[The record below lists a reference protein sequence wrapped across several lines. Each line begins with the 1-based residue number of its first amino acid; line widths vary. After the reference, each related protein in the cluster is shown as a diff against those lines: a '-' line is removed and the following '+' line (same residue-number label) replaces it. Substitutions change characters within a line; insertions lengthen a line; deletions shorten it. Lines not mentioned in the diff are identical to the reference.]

1 MQYKKQEDI
10 QCVVCCEVSK
20 QYEESTGRISRVETS
35 LRNFHTKDSVAH
47 YFLGGEG
54 GDLLDERLHHEF
66 WFAATR
72 ASRGGLRQGRAWD
85 SDSYQ
90 LKDCFSE
97 GE

>member
-1 MQYKKQEDI
+1 MWFAVKLPNNTRSQLAGFLGWRRLCGI
-10 QCVVCCEVSK
+10 
-20 QYEESTGRISRVETS
+20 STRKIPLLIT
-35 LRNFHTKDSVAH
+35 
-47 YFLGGEG
+47 FLGGEG

-90 LKDCFSE
+90 FKDCLSE